1 MRCEPIVVRR
11 STNGEWRWFDRT
23 VGSVF
28 GSFFVV
34 IAVTSASSLLISLKI
49 PDDVLS
55 DVVEPIR
62 TSPQSAVVS
71 VVVVVVVAVAAGA
84 PPFSCWWCVGDVD
97 LDLAPSFHCTEN
109 FNERFSK
116 YRLSPANTFGIFD
129 AHVNRVVV
137 ISILSS
143 RFSSYSASTRT
154 QRPCLSNTGSFAL
167 WLTFFRFRDRCER
180 TFN

>member
-1 MRCEPIVVRR
+1 MRCELIVDSR
-11 STNGEWRWFDRT
+11 STNGEWRFVKT
-23 VGSVF
+23 LGSVF

-34 IAVTSASSLLISLKI
+34 IAVISASSLLISLNM

-55 DVVEPIR
+55 DVVDPIR
-62 TSPQSAVVS
+62 TSPQSAVS
-71 VVVVVVVAVAAGA
+71 VVAAGA
-84 PPFSCWWCVGDVD
+84 PAFSCCCWCVGDADSD
-97 LDLAPSFHCTEN
+97 LMPSLLLLHCTEN

-129 AHVNRVVV
+129 AHVIRVVV

-143 RFSSYSASTRT
+143 KFSSYSASTRT

-167 WLTFFRFRDRCER
+167 WFTFFRLRDRCDR
-180 TFN
+180 TK